1 MTPGP
6 GGAWCLVQQ
15 GDPIQQLRVQ
25 TFGSSM
31 TGGLE
36 VKVRVP
42 FFGH

>member
-6 GGAWCLVQQ
+6 GGAWCLVRQ